1 MSETSCDQEAATSS
15 DQGAA
20 FSVDVVNDP
29 SWSLSGFSN
38 FVMKFVTAVVN
49 NNHSCSVTG
58 FSIWLQFY
66 FGTSSRVILVPARTI
81 NRSFVSNW
89 RLSETDTSI
98 ACPTMVALDRLD
110 AHNLQLWDNLKECML
125 WGGRSL
131 LDIPRFSLIQKK
143 TIISK

>member
-1 MSETSCDQEAATSS
+1 MSETSCDQGAATSS

-58 FSIWLQFY
+58 FSI
-66 FGTSSRVILVPARTI
+66 
-81 NRSFVSNW
+81 
-89 RLSETDTSI
+89 
-98 ACPTMVALDRLD
+98 
-110 AHNLQLWDNLKECML
+110 
-125 WGGRSL
+125 
-131 LDIPRFSLIQKK
+131 
-143 TIISK
+143 